1 MDQKAMKQKD
11 QTDMGGVRESFLT
24 THWSLIEGIKKHQDK
39 DQALIGLLLER
50 YWKPVYCYLRRKGYQ
65 NEEAKD
71 LTQGFFHE
79 IVLSRRMVERTDPSK
94 GRFRWFLLHSLGQFL
109 IDQKRKGSTKTRIP
123 NDKLVPFDTNDP
135 PMLPQMIVERSPE
148 DCFAYTWKSEL
159 VDRTLSEVQAE
170 CEEQGLQTHWHIFR
184 DKVLLPT
191 LQNRQSQPMK
201 AIGAQYG
208 VASESRAF
216 NMLLTVKRHF
226 RTALRRNLAN
236 TVLTEEDVDEEW
248 RDLLRF
254 FGESAQ
260 KSG

>member
-1 MDQKAMKQKD
+1 MKQQD
-11 QTDMGGVRESFLT
+11 HTDMGGPRDSFLT

-39 DQALIGLLLER
+39 EQALIGVLLER

-79 IVLSRRMVERTDPSK
+79 IVLSHRMVERTDPSK

-109 IDQKRKGSTKTRIP
+109 IDQRRKGSTKAHIP
-123 NDKLVPFDTNDP
+123 KDKLVPFDISNP
-135 PMLPQMIVERSPE
+135 PMLPQMILERSPE
-148 DCFAYTWKSEL
+148 DCFTYSWKSEL
-159 VDRTLSEVQAE
+159 IDRTLSEVQAE

-184 DKVLLPT
+184 DRILLPT
-191 LQNRQSQPMK
+191 LQNKEAQPMK
-201 AIGAQYG
+201 VVGAQYG
-208 VASESRAF
+208 ITSESHAF
-216 NMLLTVKRHF
+216 NMLLTVKRRF
-226 RTALRRNLAN
+226 KTALRRNITN
-236 TVLTEEDVDEEW
+236 TVLAEEDVGEEW

-254 FGESAQ
+254 FSESAQ

>member
-1 MDQKAMKQKD
+1 MEHKD
-11 QTDMGGVRESFLT
+11 HTDMGGVRESFLT

-65 NEEAKD
+65 NDEAKD

-94 GRFRWFLLHSLGQFL
+94 GRFRWFLLHSLSQFL
-109 IDQKRKGSTKTRIP
+109 VDQRRKGSTKTRIP
-123 NDKLVPFDTNDP
+123 KDKLVPFDISD
-135 PMLPQMIVERSPE
+135 LPALAQNIHERTPE
-148 DCFAYTWKSEL
+148 DCFTYTWKSEL

-170 CEEQGLQTHWHIFR
+170 CQEQGLQPHWNIFR

-191 LQNRQSQPMK
+191 LENRQSQPMK
-201 AIGAQYG
+201 EIGAQYG

-216 NMLLTVKRHF
+216 NMLLTVKRRF
-226 RTALRRNLAN
+226 RAALRRNLAN
-236 TVLTEEDVDEEW
+236 TVLTRDDVDEEW
-248 RDLLRF
+248 RDLMKFL
-254 FGESAQ
+254 GDSAQ